1 MIRRLFSHGEEY
13 FELFER
19 AAAHVVSGA
28 RSLVELIEAR
38 TPQSEMVGAVL
49 KIKDIEH
56 ACDDVTHQTL
66 ARLNKTFITP
76 LDREDIHLLIT
87 ELDDILDL
95 IDEAAGRLAI
105 YRVDLSVRHTVRAA
119 EIARILLRT
128 TEKVETAVRQLRTLK
143 RPETILAACVEVNN
157 LEDEADEAF
166 RLALSELFARETDP
180 IVIMVW
186 KELYE
191 KLEAAVDDC
200 EDLANLLEGIVIKHA

>member
-19 AAAHVVSGA
+19 AAAHVVEGA
-28 RSLVELIEAR
+28 RALEAIVESR
-38 TPQSEMVGAVL
+38 TRPPAIVDAVK
-49 KIKDIEH
+49 KIKEIEH
-56 ACDDVTHQTL
+56 ACDEVTHITL

-95 IDEAAGRLAI
+95 IDEAAGRIAI
-105 YRVDLSVRHTVRAA
+105 YRMDLSARHATRAL
-119 EIARILLRT
+119 EISRILLRT
-128 TEKVETAVRQLRTLK
+128 AEKVAEAVSQLRTLK
-143 RPETILAACVEVNN
+143 RPESILNVCVEVNS
-157 LEDEADEAF
+157 LEDEADGVF
-166 RLALSELFARETDP
+166 RLALTELFASETDP
-180 IVIMVW
+180 IAIMVW